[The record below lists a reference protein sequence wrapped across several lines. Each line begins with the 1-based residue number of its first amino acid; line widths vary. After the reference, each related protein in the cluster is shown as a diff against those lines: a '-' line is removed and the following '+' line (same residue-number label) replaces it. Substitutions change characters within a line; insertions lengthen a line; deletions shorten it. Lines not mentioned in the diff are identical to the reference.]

1 MVVEDEMLYAIEI
14 SREGNEFVARVKT
27 QVWKREY
34 RNTIFEDLLREIVI
48 DLQEYMGVD

>member
-1 MVVEDEMLYAIEI
+1 MEDEILCTIEI
-14 SREGNEFVARVKT
+14 FKEGDKFVARAKT

-48 DLQEYMGVD
+48 DLQEDMDVD